1 MKDTTK
7 NSVNL
12 QKYDKI
18 KRNIYKDY
26 WRRIVTMSKNEKM
39 SESEKDQLIDA
50 QKQVIGILFEVIKR
64 LQTNNDLDQEYFEIM
79 QKDDKNNKRIQD
91 IINEREE
98 NSKIVGRLLEQLE
111 T

>member
-1 MKDTTK
+1 
-7 NSVNL
+7 
-12 QKYDKI
+12 
-18 KRNIYKDY
+18 
-26 WRRIVTMSKNEKM
+26 MSESEKM
-39 SESEKDQLIDA
+39 PESEKDQLIDA
-50 QKQVIGILFEVIKR
+50 QKEVIGILFEVIKR

-91 IINEREE
+91 IINQREE

>member
-1 MKDTTK
+1 
-7 NSVNL
+7 
-12 QKYDKI
+12 
-18 KRNIYKDY
+18 
-26 WRRIVTMSKNEKM
+26 MSENEKM

-64 LQTNNDLDQEYFEIM
+64 LQTNNDLDGEYFEIM

>member
-1 MKDTTK
+1 MF
-7 NSVNL
+7 
-12 QKYDKI
+12 
-18 KRNIYKDY
+18 
-26 WRRIVTMSKNEKM
+26 KNEKM

-64 LQTNNDLDQEYFEIM
+64 LQTNNDLDDEYFKIM
-79 QKDDKNNKRIQD
+79 QKEDKNNKRIQD